1 MGTQGSLVKSYD
13 YLLKFLLVGDRDVS
27 KSDVLES
34 LQHCT
39 VEYRVH
45 LQQRNKMTTIL
56 LELWDSL
63 GQGSFCT
70 IFRSYP
76 GDARDSPGV

>member
-13 YLLKFLLVGDRDVS
+13 YLLKSLLVGDSDVS
-27 KSDVLES
+27 KSEVLES
-34 LQHCT
+34 LQYRT
-39 VEYRVH
+39 AEYRVH
-45 LQQRNKMTTIL
+45 LQQRNKTTTIL

-76 GDARDSPGV
+76 RGCKGSS